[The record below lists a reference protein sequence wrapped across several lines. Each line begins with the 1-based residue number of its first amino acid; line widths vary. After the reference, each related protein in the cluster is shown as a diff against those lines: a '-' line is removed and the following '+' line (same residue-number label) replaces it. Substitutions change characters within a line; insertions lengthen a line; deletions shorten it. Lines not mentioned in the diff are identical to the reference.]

1 MSFFW
6 NVTFVLALNSI
17 FVYFETHDCLKNT
30 LFCFIL
36 IKHVHYIFLSKT
48 LDIKILCCK
57 NTKTQFNVY
66 INPWEQTL

>member
-6 NVTFVLALNSI
+6 NVTFDLALNSI

-36 IKHVHYIFLSKT
+36 NMYIIFSYQK
-48 LDIKILCCK
+48 
-57 NTKTQFNVY
+57 
-66 INPWEQTL
+66 PWT